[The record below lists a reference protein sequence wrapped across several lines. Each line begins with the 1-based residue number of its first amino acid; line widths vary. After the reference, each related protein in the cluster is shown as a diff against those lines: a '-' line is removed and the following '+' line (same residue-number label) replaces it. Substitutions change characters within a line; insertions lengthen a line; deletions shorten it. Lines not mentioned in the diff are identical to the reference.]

1 MSNEPTNPTE
11 IPPEVAEAE
20 PLSVDDLDLE
30 QVEGSLNA
38 NPKWQSL
45 LRYLADEYFKRGYF
59 KRANFAY
66 GTLAACE
73 PPVGDDLVGLARCQ
87 ILIGKRTEAVDSL
100 MKILEISDASNE
112 TREWARTKI
121 RTLVATAAPPPVHE
135 AAEGPPQAPKVPEK
149 KPIPASPKSKTIATE
164 EHPVDAKTAKVIN
177 SLESLGV
184 VTSHDA
190 PNSEQISSAKAK
202 LAEDPNNPMILDWY
216 AFLLYTAK
224 RIPEA
229 ISVYEK
235 LIENHEPS
243 ANALYYL
250 GNAYLKM
257 SNLNKAIKCW
267 DCLKKIDPKSP
278 LVKKVGRSIKRLNDL
293 RSKAKGEPVAEVKA
307 PLEST
312 PGQPSAQGLAE
323 VEATLQKS
331 PNKPEVLDWAAY
343 AYFTAG
349 HIEQALA
356 YYQRALLLDA
366 NNPEALYYVGT
377 IYCRLG
383 QFDDAVKT
391 WSKLLANYPE
401 HKLTKKVK
409 PKFELLVMPE

>member
-11 IPPEVAEAE
+11 IPPEVAQAE

-66 GTLAACE
+66 GTLADCE

-100 MKILEISDASNE
+100 MKILEISDANDE
-112 TREWARTKI
+112 IREWARTKI
-121 RTLVATAAPPPVHE
+121 RTLVATAAPPPVRE
-135 AAEGPPQAPKVPEK
+135 AAAGPPQAPKVPQER
-149 KPIPASPKSKTIATE
+149 PSMESQESEPIATE
-164 EHPVDAKTAKVIN
+164 DHPVDEKTAKVIT
-177 SLESLGV
+177 SLEKLGV

-190 PNSEQISSAKAK
+190 PNYEQIASAKAK
-202 LAEDPNNPMILDWY
+202 LDEDPNNPMILDWY
-216 AFLLYTAK
+216 AFLLYSAK

-229 ISVYEK
+229 IAVYEK
-235 LIENHEPS
+235 LIDNHEPS
-243 ANALYYL
+243 ANAFYYL

-257 SNLNKAIKCW
+257 SDLNKAVKCW
-267 DCLKKIDPKSP
+267 DRLKQVDPTSP
-278 LVKKVGRSIKRLNDL
+278 LVKKVGRTIKRLNEL
-293 RSKAKGEPVAEVKA
+293 RSKARGGGEEPKKSEPA
-307 PLEST
+307 ST
-312 PGQPSAQGLAE
+312 PGHPSPQGLDE
-323 VEATLQKS
+323 VEETLRQS
-331 PNKPEVLDWAAY
+331 PNKPEVLDWAAF
-343 AYFTAG
+343 AYYTAG

-383 QFDDAVKT
+383 QFDEAVKT
-391 WSKLLANYPE
+391 WSKLLANFPE

-409 PKFELLVMPE
+409 PKFELLAMSE